1 MQVVKRNGNRED
13 VSFDKILN
21 RVRKLSE
28 GLHVDPVVVAM
39 KVIAGLCDGIT
50 TRETDRLLIE
60 TAAALAPEHP
70 DYDKLAAAIAASALH
85 KETPD
90 SYWEAWESLHAAGV
104 LSDGF
109 MYDAQLLRAEGLDSI
124 IDYERDYKFSYFGFK
139 TLESKYLLGV
149 VDHSQKKKQ
158 ADGSWASP
166 RRVVERPQ
174 TLFLRVA
181 VGICGADLIRV
192 KKLYDYLSL
201 GFYTHATPTLFNAG
215 TSRPQMSSCFL
226 IAMKDDSLEGIYDTD
241 KECALISKN
250 SGGVGLWLHNVR
262 ADGAVIKSSQRF
274 SDGIVPLLRHA
285 NATFRYVNQGGKRKG
300 SAAVYLEPWHADV
313 EDFLDLRKNTG
324 DDERRCHD
332 LFTALWIP
340 DLFMKRLQAGENWTL
355 FSPDE
360 APGLFDCWGEE
371 FEKLYLKYEAE
382 GRGRKTVRATDLMKR
397 ICASQKETGTPY
409 MLYKD
414 AANRKSNQQNLGTI
428 KSSNLCFTGDTLVAV
443 ADGRNAVPIKTLAEE
458 GGKFPV
464 YSAKE
469 RRQRKKGMKGGSV
482 QHRGA
487 WKTEIKQAV
496 AFKTGTQKVIGLR
509 LSNGDVFKCTPNHEI
524 ALLDGGYVQAK
535 DSLKAELASFY
546 TMNYE
551 IYAYR
556 HINSISS
563 AKQSVLLWN
572 YHNPNNPAEKGFH
585 IDHIDKQHRPFDSID
600 NLQKLTKDD
609 HFDKTALET
618 SGSNNAVFK
627 IRDLETYIENKKR
640 LATGRKNQNYGGLDN
655 YELIEL
661 GKTMLRAVGDLD
673 SRIYQEQVK
682 NFDERAPLSFSNY
695 RFGGSWSEFFTYV
708 RGEAEYDG
716 RYEVE
721 DDLKESSRPS
731 PDKARLDYIHEHFLQ
746 RQTNGD
752 LYERGLK
759 VIEIVE
765 LGEEAVYDLT
775 VQDNHNFYII
785 TSTEDEDYLNCQG
798 VLVHNCTEIIEFSS
812 SEETAVCNLA
822 SICLPKFIKDGAFD
836 FDALRQVSYDATI
849 NLNRVIDKNFYPTP
863 ATKNSNMKH
872 RPIGIGV
879 QGLADTFM
887 ILRLSYDSPEARK
900 LNHEIFETIYLGSMQ
915 ASVDLAEQDG
925 PYESFAGSPLS
936 KGLFQFDLWKGE
948 HELPLRH
955 TEAWEIL
962 RSRVV
967 RVGARNSL
975 LLAPMPTAST
985 SQIFDNYEAFEIHTS
1000 NLYKRET
1007 LAGEFVVINKH
1018 LVKHLQELG
1027 LWDKRMMDQI
1037 ISNNGSVQQI
1047 LRIPEEVRIIYRT
1060 VWEISQKVVIDMAA
1074 DRGLFVCQSQSMNIH
1089 MANPTLDQIAS
1100 LHLYAWKRGLK
1111 TGMYYLRTK
1120 AAKDSVKV
1128 TVQEQLAND
1137 VAACSIDNPEACDV
1151 CSS

>member
-1 MQVVKRNGNRED
+1 MRQMQVVKRDGSRED

-28 GLHVDPVVVAM
+28 GQVDPVVVAM

-50 TRETDRLLIE
+50 TREMDRLLIE

-70 DYDKLAAAIAASALH
+70 SYDKLAAAIAASSLH

-90 SYWEAWESLHAAGV
+90 CYWEAWTSLHAVGL
-104 LSDGF
+104 LSEAFVADV
-109 MYDAQLLRAEGLDSI
+109 QRLRAEGLDGV
-124 IDYERDYKFSYFGFK
+124 IDYTRDYNFSYFGFK
-139 TLESKYLLGV
+139 TLESKYLLGI
-149 VDHSQKKKQ
+149 VDHTQKKRQ
-158 ADGSWASP
+158 ADATWASP

-181 VGICGADLIRV
+181 VGICGADLARV
-192 KKLYDYLSL
+192 KALYDYLSL

-300 SAAVYLEPWHADV
+300 SAAVYLEPWHADI

-340 DLFMKRLQAGENWTL
+340 DLFMKRLQAGEHWTL

-371 FEKLYLKYEAE
+371 FESLYLKYEAE
-382 GRGRKTVRATDLMKR
+382 GRGRKAVRATDLMKR

-428 KSSNLCFTGDTLVAV
+428 KSSNLCFTGDTMVAV
-443 ADGRNAVPIKTLAEE
+443 ADGRNAVPIKTLAED

-469 RRQRKKGMKGGSV
+469 RKERKKGIKNGRV

-487 WKTEIKQAV
+487 WKTEVKQAV

-509 LSNGDVFKCTPNHEI
+509 LSNGDVFKCTPDHEL

-535 DSLKAELASFY
+535 DSLQAELASFY

-563 AKQSVLLWN
+563 AEQSVLLWN
-572 YHNPNNPAEKGFH
+572 YHNPANP
-585 IDHIDKQHRPFDSID
+585 
-600 NLQKLTKDD
+600 
-609 HFDKTALET
+609 
-618 SGSNNAVFK
+618 
-627 IRDLETYIENKKR
+627 
-640 LATGRKNQNYGGLDN
+640 
-655 YELIEL
+655 
-661 GKTMLRAVGDLD
+661 
-673 SRIYQEQVK
+673 SR
-682 NFDERAPLSFSNY
+682 
-695 RFGGSWSEFFTYV
+695 
-708 RGEAEYDG
+708 YDVV
-716 RYEVE
+716 Y
-721 DDLKESSRPS
+721 DLKESPRPS
-731 PDKARLDYIHEHFLQ
+731 PDKARLDYIQEHFLQ

-752 LYERGLK
+752 IHERGLK
-759 VIEIVE
+759 VTEIVE
-765 LGEEAVYDLT
+765 LGEEDVYDLT
-775 VQDNHNFYII
+775 VEDNHNFYII
-785 TSTEDEDYLNCQG
+785 TSTEDEEYLNCQG

-812 SEETAVCNLA
+812 AEETAVCNLA
-822 SICLPKFIKDGAFD
+822 SICLPKFIKDGSYD
-836 FDALRQVSYDATI
+836 FEALRRVAYDATI
-849 NLNRVIDKNFYPTP
+849 NLNGVIDKNYYPTP

-887 ILRLSYDSPEARK
+887 MLRLAYDSPEAKK

-915 ASVDLAEQDG
+915 ASVDLSEQDG

-936 KGLFQFDLWKGE
+936 QGLFQFDLWKGE
-948 HELPLRH
+948 HEVPLRH
-955 TEAWEIL
+955 QEAWEIL

-1018 LVKHLQELG
+1018 LVAHLQELG
-1027 LWDKRMMDQI
+1027 IWDKKMMDQI
-1037 ISNNGSVQQI
+1037 IANNGSVQQI
-1047 LRIPEEVRIIYRT
+1047 LRIPQDVRKVYRT
-1060 VWEISQKVVIDMAA
+1060 VWEISQKVVIDMAV
-1074 DRGLFVCQSQSMNIH
+1074 DRGVFVCQSQSMNIH

-1128 TVQEQLAND
+1128 TVQEQLATD
-1137 VAACSIDNPEACDV
+1137 IAACSIDNPEACDV